1 MNGEA
6 LVKETLDRY
15 GTMARHA
22 LERYLRPAG
31 RRTELHELAA
41 DYPGR
46 GGRSL
51 RASLCIAAARA
62 FGASAEDAINSAV
75 ALELMH
81 NAFLVHDDIED
92 SSEERRGRPTLH
104 LMQGIPIAVNVG
116 DALSV
121 MSLRP
126 LLDNRNHL
134 GLRVTMQIL
143 EEAGRMAEESVEG
156 QAMELAW
163 RRDNALELREQDY
176 LQMILRKTC
185 WYTCIYPL
193 RVGALIGTRQALPPE
208 RFLRFG
214 FFLGA
219 AFQIQDDLL
228 NLVGDPIRYGKEID
242 GDIWE
247 GKRTLMLLRLCEQ
260 ASASERIELRRVL
273 GRPRDARTA
282 ADVAWVRARMDAY
295 DCLEYASAVAHGL
308 AGSAA
313 HEFSLEC
320 ASLAPSPDKDF
331 LQALPAWVLARA

>member
-1 MNGEA
+1 MSAAA

-15 GTMARHA
+15 GGMAREA
-22 LERYLRPAG
+22 IDRYLRPAG
-31 RRTELHELAA
+31 QRTELHELAA

-62 FGASAEDAINSAV
+62 FGASAEDAMNSAV

-81 NAFLVHDDIED
+81 NAFLIHDDIED
-92 SSEERRGRPTLH
+92 SSEARRGRPTLH
-104 LMQGIPIAVNVG
+104 LLQGIPIAVNVG

-126 LLDNRNHL
+126 LLDNRDRL

-143 EEAGRMAEESVEG
+143 EEAGRMAEESVQG

-176 LQMILRKTC
+176 LQMILKKTC

-193 RVGALIGTRQALPPE
+193 RVGALIGMRKALAAE
-208 RFLRFG
+208 RFVRFG

-228 NLVGDPIRYGKEID
+228 NLVGDPVRYGKEIG

-260 ASASERIELRRVL
+260 APTAERIELRRLL
-273 GRPRDARTA
+273 GRPRHARTI
-282 ADVAWVRARMDAY
+282 ADVDWIRSRMDRYA
-295 DCLEYASAVAHGL
+295 CLEYASAVAHGL

-313 HEFSLEC
+313 HEFALEC
-320 ASLAPSPDKDF
+320 ADLPSSPDKDF
-331 LQALPAWVLARA
+331 LAALPTWVLTRA